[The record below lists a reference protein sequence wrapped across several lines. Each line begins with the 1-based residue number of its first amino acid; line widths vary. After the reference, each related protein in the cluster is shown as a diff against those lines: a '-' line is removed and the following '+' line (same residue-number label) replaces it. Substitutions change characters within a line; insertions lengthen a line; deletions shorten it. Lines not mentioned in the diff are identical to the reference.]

1 VAKPYAER
9 VPLVFDTSAW
19 NRQGEAHVSDRWMT
33 TLEAGLLAACPVVT
47 LEVLRGAPD
56 EARREAL
63 DRALTDLAP
72 HRNAPITREICDMAL
87 SASREL
93 RGDRRGIPAGFERLL
108 SRSQGRAYFISH
120 RARSSITGRLNTRP
134 RRQPPPSMLAMA
146 LPLLCS
152 RAAPGIHGSGAQTT
166 HLFRDEPLRSGFCT
180 LWAFNSAARS
190 ITASRRCSSTW
201 SSRRITTS
209 GRIALP

>member
-1 VAKPYAER
+1 MAKPYAER

-63 DRALTDLAP
+63 DRALTDLAH

-93 RGDRRGIPAGFERLL
+93 RGDRRGIPAVDLLIAAAATARGFGVLHDDRHFDRLSRVLGFETVRV
-108 SRSQGRAYFISH
+108 
-120 RARSSITGRLNTRP
+120 
-134 RRQPPPSMLAMA
+134 
-146 LPLLCS
+146 
-152 RAAPGIHGSGAQTT
+152 
-166 HLFRDEPLRSGFCT
+166 
-180 LWAFNSAARS
+180 
-190 ITASRRCSSTW
+190 
-201 SSRRITTS
+201 
-209 GRIALP
+209 